1 MAVRNKQYSLKP
13 QDLLV
18 VFKMAG
24 DSSQR
29 LSYAELAKSLEIS
42 ISEGHAC
49 IQRLAQSRLV
59 AIDENGFRLIGSLI
73 YDFIVY
79 GAVYCFPPVM
89 GSITR
94 GVPTGYAASPLK
106 ELINQ
111 PEELPPVWPDAQG
124 STRGVALYPL
134 YPSVPNAIKTDSR
147 LYQNLALFDAL
158 RAGAAR
164 EREIARDLFRTYL

>member
-1 MAVRNKQYSLKP
+1 MATKNKQVALKP

-18 VFKMAG
+18 VFKMVSDRG
-24 DSSQR
+24 R
-29 LSYAELAKSLEIS
+29 LHSYAGLAKSLEIS
-42 ISEGHAC
+42 VSEGHAC

-73 YDFIVY
+73 YEFIVY

-89 GSITR
+89 GSVTR

-111 PEELPPVWPDAQG
+111 PAEFPPVWPDAQG
-124 STRGVALYPL
+124 LTRGIALYPL
-134 YPSVPNAIKTDSR
+134 YPSVPNAIKADVK
-147 LYQNLALFDAL
+147 LYENLALFDAL

-164 EREIARDLFRTYL
+164 EREIAKDLLRERL

>member
-1 MAVRNKQYSLKP
+1 M
-13 QDLLV
+13 
-18 VFKMAG
+18 FKMAG
-24 DSSQR
+24 NSGER
-29 LSYAELAKSLEIS
+29 ISYAELAKSLEIS
-42 ISEGHAC
+42 TSEGHAC

-73 YDFIVY
+73 YDFIVN
-79 GAVYCFPPVM
+79 GAVYCFPAVM

-94 GVPTGYAASPLK
+94 GVPTSYAASPLK
-106 ELINQ
+106 ELIVQ

-124 STRGVALYPL
+124 STRGIALYPL
-134 YPSVPNAIKTDSR
+134 YPSVPNAIRADSQ

-164 EREIARDLFRTYL
+164 EREIARDLFRANL